1 MIRDGLHIKSLSV
14 LFHYPQ
20 IWNPSM
26 SLLTTS
32 SSSKEDEP
40 ASAFLCTMHPSGV
53 LPISHD
59 FCILIYRAPLTKD
72 PFPSPSNMLRLP
84 IPQKQREISLHP
96 VPPSSSCTQTSSS
109 KALSTLALRCFT
121 FSWLYTP
128 SPHEITLRWS
138 RINME
143 LCLSPFS
150 SSLLLSKNPKFYH
163 LWCSLQNSF

>member
-1 MIRDGLHIKSLSV
+1 MIREGLHIKSLSV

-40 ASAFLCTMHPSGV
+40 ASAFLCTMHHSGV

-59 FCILIYRAPLTKD
+59 FCILFYRAPLTKD

-84 IPQKQREISLHP
+84 IPQKQKGNL
-96 VPPSSSCTQTSSS
+96 PSSSTSLQLLHTDKFLQSIVYTSPLLLHLLLAVHSISPWDYS
-109 KALSTLALRCFT
+109 KMIKNKHGAALG
-121 FSWLYTP
+121 
-128 SPHEITLRWS
+128 
-138 RINME
+138 
-143 LCLSPFS
+143 
-150 SSLLLSKNPKFYH
+150 SLLFLTSPV
-163 LWCSLQNSF
+163 